1 MALGETL
8 LITGATLAGRTT
20 GTRRLIALLA
30 AFLGTAAMWWVYF
43 DTSSH
48 DGTEAIVHS
57 DDPGRIGAWFHYV
70 HVILIAGVIVSAV
83 ANELVI
89 LHPDGRIAMP
99 AAAAIGG
106 PALYLAGNGIYK
118 TVVYGRFPLS
128 HVVGLLLLAVL
139 APIAFVTDNLMVG
152 GLTTLI
158 MILVAAWES
167 VARRKARAA
176 APH

>member
-1 MALGETL
+1 
-8 LITGATLAGRTT
+8 
-20 GTRRLIALLA
+20 
-30 AFLGTAAMWWVYF
+30 
-43 DTSSH
+43 
-48 DGTEAIVHS
+48 VHS

-99 AAAAIGG
+99 AAAALIGG

-128 HVVGLLLLAVL
+128 HVVGLVLLAVL
-139 APIAFVTDNLMVG
+139 APVAFVTDNLMVG

-167 VARRKARAA
+167 VSRRRAHA
-176 APH
+176 GVPQGIAE